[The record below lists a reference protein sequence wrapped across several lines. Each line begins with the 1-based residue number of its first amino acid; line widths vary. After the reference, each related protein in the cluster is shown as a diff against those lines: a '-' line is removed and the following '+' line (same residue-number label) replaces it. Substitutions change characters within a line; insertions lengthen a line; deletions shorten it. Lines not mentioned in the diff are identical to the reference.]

1 MVPEPEKPDPIRVK
15 FVSRIKLPDLNIGAD
30 YLRRFSGSIPEIQGC
45 RFIFDPKCSEY
56 DWLVAYDDLPRNR
69 PAEDLACLRTN
80 TLLLTGEP
88 SSITRYG
95 RRFLAQF
102 GHVLSSQE
110 PGLIR
115 HPRLITRQS
124 GLLWYFGGSDARGSH
139 DALVAATPPEKT
151 RAISCVCSTKAM
163 RHTMHSSRLTFV
175 RGLMDRDL
183 PEIDVWGYGIREL
196 QDKAD
201 AIDPYKYHLAIENH
215 ACPHH
220 WTEKLADA
228 YLGFSLPIYF
238 GCTNL
243 DEYFPPDS
251 YVAIDI
257 RKPDEALA
265 TIRLLLEEDP
275 YEKRLPAI
283 IEARRRVLEEYA
295 TFPQLA
301 RLIRERHAG
310 AGNIE
315 TGAHIFGRRHF
326 RKAHPVKMLA
336 DALESRT
343 ARPRS

>member
-1 MVPEPEKPDPIRVK
+1 MKSFTNTHPMTLGVK
-15 FVSRIKLPDLNIGAD
+15 FISRIKLPDLNIGAD
-30 YLRRFSGSIPEIQGC
+30 YARRFLGSVPETGGC
-45 RFIFDPKCSEY
+45 RFIFDPECRVY
-56 DWLVAYDDLPRNR
+56 DWLVAYDDLPRDR
-69 PAEDLACLRTN
+69 PAEELACPREN

-95 RRFLAQF
+95 RRFLGQF

-115 HPRLITRQS
+115 HPHLITRQS
-124 GLLWYFGGSDARGSH
+124 GLLWFYGGSDGRGSL
-139 DALVAATPPEKT
+139 DALADAEPPEKT
-151 RAISCVCSTKAM
+151 SPISCVCSTKAM
-163 RHTMHSSRLTFV
+163 HHTMHSSRLAFV
-175 RGLMDRDL
+175 RRLMDRDL

-228 YLGFSLPIYF
+228 FLGFCLPVYF

-243 DEYFPPDS
+243 DDYFPPDS

-265 TIRLLLEEDP
+265 TIRRLLEEDP
-275 YEKRLPAI
+275 YEKRLPSI
-283 IEARRRVLEEYA
+283 IEARRRVIEEYA

-301 RLIRERHAG
+301 RLIQERHQTSRDCS
-310 AGNIE
+310 NL
-315 TGAHIFGRRHF
+315 TIFGRREF
-326 RKAHPVKMLA
+326 RRRHPLKALTDLIGSQSKIA
-336 DALESRT
+336 
-343 ARPRS
+343 